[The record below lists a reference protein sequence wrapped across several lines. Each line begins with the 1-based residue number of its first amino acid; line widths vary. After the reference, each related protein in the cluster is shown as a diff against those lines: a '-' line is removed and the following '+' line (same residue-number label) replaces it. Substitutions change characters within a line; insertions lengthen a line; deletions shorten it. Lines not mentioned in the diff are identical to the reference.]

1 MMNTLRYQ
9 NFVAC
14 LRYLLISIIPIIY
27 GCTGS
32 SSDDTAS
39 LTCTGSGIAT
49 ASYTIN
55 WDPMSDNSNLITGFK
70 VYFGTDSLITKQNA
84 IDSYSVSGTAAQN
97 SWLFTPSDFGL
108 QKCTTYNFA
117 VASLGSLDES
127 QLSNSISILI
137 E

>member
-1 MMNTLRYQ
+1 MNILRYQ

-117 VASLGSLDES
+117 VASLGSFDES